1 MDEGLLYVVWKKDK
15 QIEDSRLRENEQGL
29 RIGGGGFHV
38 DIKALLYAPQT
49 PCLFDQTLP
58 HEADELQISA
68 TLAKRFFTA
77 WNELRRPK
85 MTKIRTW

>member
-38 DIKALLYAPQT
+38 TSRPSHTLLQLLA
-49 PCLFDQTLP
+49 CLTRLCLMKPTNCKYQQL
-58 HEADELQISA
+58 
-68 TLAKRFFTA
+68 
-77 WNELRRPK
+77 
-85 MTKIRTW
+85 

>member
-38 DIKALLYAPQT
+38 DI
-49 PCLFDQTLP
+49 
-58 HEADELQISA
+58 
-68 TLAKRFFTA
+68 
-77 WNELRRPK
+77 
-85 MTKIRTW
+85 